1 MNSQNKFVQKGTAAD
16 DSDNDDDIH
25 DEDVKGRRKMIK
37 NGYHLSNAG
46 SSRIHMR
53 SANSPM
59 GISNF
64 SISNN
69 QVSQITKPSA
79 VDPMQYFKMGTAGG
93 GGQFD
98 NK

>member
-1 MNSQNKFVQKGTAAD
+1 
-16 DSDNDDDIH
+16 
-25 DEDVKGRRKMIK
+25 
-37 NGYHLSNAG
+37 
-46 SSRIHMR
+46 MR

-69 QVSQITKPSA
+69 QVSQITKPSH
-79 VDPMQYFKMGTAGG
+79 VDPMHYFKMGKGG
-93 GGQFD
+93 YGGQND